1 MSQQNIQQTCS
12 VCLENIIIF
21 KNITN
26 DFIYKIN
33 NCPDKEF
40 YQGLKPGID
49 KLCSSC
55 YNKIADSYQ
64 RQISTINRVRRFDN
78 LISINE
84 TNTSIDL
91 VEIDEFNTSTSDKNN
106 RSNSPITLIETN
118 NLVNLIELIEI
129 QKKELTENDLI
140 EINQQF
146 VDVKV
151 DIIDNIISMD
161 KKNFNQLIKLIIQK
175 DLKIETLTN

>member
-1 MSQQNIQQTCS
+1 
-12 VCLENIIIF
+12 NIIIF

-40 YQGLKPGID
+40 YQELKPGID

-64 RQISTINRVRRFDN
+64 QGISTINRVRRLDN
-78 LISINE
+78 LIQINE
-84 TNTSIDL
+84 TNTFMDL
-91 VEIDEFNTSTSDKNN
+91 VEIDEFNTSISNENN
-106 RSNSPITLIETN
+106 RSNSPITLIKTN

-146 VDVKV
+146 VDIKV
-151 DIIDNIISMD
+151 DITDNIISMD
-161 KKNFNQLIKLIIQK
+161 KKILI
-175 DLKIETLTN
+175 N